1 MLTLRNKDSRRHDE
15 YQRVPMTVTSFLH
28 ALYSQLIGGT
38 VVSCDTS
45 HGPNGLQSLYRALG
59 KRVQQSSYDTT

>member
-15 YQRVPMTVTSFLH
+15 YQRVPMTVASFLH
-28 ALYSQLIGGT
+28 ALNSQLIGGT

-45 HGPNGLQSLYRALG
+45 HGANGLRSLYRALS
-59 KRVQQSSYDTT
+59 KRVHQSSYDTT